1 MLREG
6 ELPQFAPSL
15 GNSGGTRMK
24 FGKFKQGLFA
34 LSVLGASATM
44 AIAADDAPKKLIL
57 GVGDANS
64 EYWQEMIWGV
74 TQVMKSVGGEVEVI
88 VNDFDPQKSIQNM
101 SAIVAGGCEG
111 CIFIWFPDSGSITNV
126 LTERVA
132 QVNGFITTLW
142 NRPEASHPWDTSKDN
157 WVANIS
163 FDGVYAGYANGM
175 ALCKALNGKGNIVV
189 LKGIPDNAPAIQ
201 RSLGLQNAL
210 KECPGM
216 TVLDEQVGSWQQ
228 QPAQDI
234 TRTWLVKYGDQIN
247 GIFGMN
253 DAMGLGAVAAL
264 REVGKVGIPVTG
276 TDGSSDVI
284 ELIKK
289 GEMLSTVKGL
299 NETQGAVAAA
309 ITYAVRVGDVKL
321 ADLTE
326 AQRDFNIEQL
336 LVTKENADAVLAA
349 KPDPADFTYEKIKAD
364 LWGKSAGQIA
374 PGMN

>member
-1 MLREG
+1 MNLFCSKNWEG
-6 ELPQFAPSL
+6 NMKL
-15 GNSGGTRMK
+15 GMVKNGT
-24 FGKFKQGLFA
+24 LAIA
-34 LSVLGASATM
+34 LLAASATM
-44 AIAADDAPKKLIL
+44 ALAADDTSKKLHL
-57 GVGDANS
+57 GVGNADS
-64 EYWQEMIWGV
+64 EYWQEMIWGA
-74 TQVMKSVGGEVEVI
+74 TQVMKSVGGDVEVI
-88 VNDFDPQKSIQNM
+88 VNDFDPQKSITNM
-101 SAIVAGGCEG
+101 SAIVAAGCEG
-111 CIFIWFPDSGSITNV
+111 CIFTWFPDSGSITNV
-126 LTERVA
+126 LTERVTG
-132 QVNGFITTLW
+132 VNGYITTLW

-163 FDGVYAGYANGM
+163 FDGVFAGYQNGM
-175 ALCKALNGKGNIVV
+175 ALCKALNGNGNIVV

-216 TVLDEQVGSWQQ
+216 KVLDEQVGSWQQ
-228 QPAQDI
+228 GPAQDI

-264 REVGKVGIPVTG
+264 REVGKAGKIPVTG
-276 TDGSSDVI
+276 TDGSSDVV

-299 NETQGAVAAA
+299 NQEQGAVAAA
-309 ITYAVRVGDVKL
+309 ITYGVRVGDIKL

-326 AQRDFNIEQL
+326 AQRDFNIKQE
-336 LVTKENADAVLAA
+336 LVTKDNADAILQA
-349 KPDPADFTYEKIKAD
+349 KPDPANYTYEKIKAN
-364 LWGKSAGQIA
+364 LWAQSAGQIA

>member
-1 MLREG
+1 
-6 ELPQFAPSL
+6 
-15 GNSGGTRMK
+15 MK
-24 FGKFKQGLFA
+24 FGIIKHGLFA
-34 LSVLGASATM
+34 LSLLSASATI
-44 AIAADDAPKKLIL
+44 AFAADDTPKKLYL

-64 EYWQEMIWGV
+64 EYWQEMIWGA
-74 TQVMKSVGGEVEVI
+74 TQVMKSVGGDVEVI

-111 CIFIWFPDSGSITNV
+111 CIFTWFPDSGSITNV

-157 WVANIS
+157 WVANVS
-163 FDGVYAGYANGM
+163 FDGVFAGYANGM

-189 LKGIPDNAPAIQ
+189 LKGVPDNAPAIQ

-216 TVLDEQVGSWQQ
+216 KVLDEQVGSWQQ
-228 QPAQDI
+228 SPAQDI

-276 TDGSSDVI
+276 TDGSSDVL

-299 NETQGAVAAA
+299 NQEQGAVAAA
-309 ITYAVRVGDVKL
+309 ITYAVRVGDLKL

-326 AQRDFNIEQL
+326 AQRDFNIAQE
-336 LVTKENADAVLAA
+336 LVTKDNVDAILAA
-349 KPDPADFTYEKIKAD
+349 KPDPADYSYEKIKAD